1 MRATAK
7 AKLRTLAIT
16 LAALA
21 TCSTLYA
28 QCAGPPT
35 AGQTITV
42 QSATIPSDAPSQLA
56 LAQSYYQSYASAG
69 IAVAV
74 VQLVDQN
81 GNLIASFT
89 ASQLASS

>member
-1 MRATAK
+1 MRTPKKATI
-7 AKLRTLAIT
+7 RMMAIT

-28 QCAGPPT
+28 QCAGDPVV
-35 AGQTITV
+35 GQTITV
-42 QSATIPSDAPSQLA
+42 QSATIPSDTPSQLA

-89 ASQLASS
+89 ASQLTGP